1 MKKVALITG
10 GGKGIGLGISE
21 AFLQAGYQILV
32 VQRSPIPN
40 NLAVQK
46 GVRYLAGDLGQN
58 EDFSDLVDF
67 VKSTYGRLDVLV
79 NNAGIMFEEPMG
91 QQQRASWDAMLSLNV
106 TTPVF
111 LTQALQP
118 LLQQSKGAVVNIGSI
133 EGLAS
138 NPQHVAYCATKGAVH
153 SMTQAM
159 AVDLGQYGIR
169 CNAIAPGWIK
179 SALSD
184 NYINAQA
191 DPAGAWQGLYA
202 MHPVGR
208 VGEPLDIGHT
218 AVFLAS
224 AEAGFITGQIV
235 VVDGGRTAKLPLPF

>member
-21 AFLQAGYQILV
+21 AFLHANYQVLV
-32 VQRSPIPN
+32 VQRSPLPS
-40 NLAVQK
+40 NLEVQK
-46 GVRYLAGDLGQN
+46 DVRYYAADLAAN
-58 EDFSDLVDF
+58 EDFSALVGF
-67 VKSTYGRLDVLV
+67 VESTYGRLDVLV

-118 LLQQSKGAVVNIGSI
+118 LLEQSQGAVVNIGSI

-179 SALSD
+179 SELSD

-208 VGEPLDIGHT
+208 VGEPLDVGHT

>member
-1 MKKVALITG
+1 MKKIALITG

-40 NLAVQK
+40 SLAVQK
-46 GVRYLAGDLGQN
+46 DVRYLAGDLGQN

-111 LTQALQP
+111 LTQALQS
-118 LLQQSKGAVVNIGSI
+118 LLEQSQGAVVNIGSI

-179 SALSD
+179 SELSD
-184 NYINAQA
+184 NYINAQQ

-224 AEAGFITGQIV
+224 AEAGFISGQIV